1 MNEEKDTLGLNDDL
15 KAIASSEESRDEQ
28 AIRAEVKI
36 LARHESEIVHIAE
49 SKFPYGHGN
58 QEVPLYITRYD
69 TMEGRVM
76 NTVGIK
82 DLMLGDLPTSATIFS
97 IDSSEQLDEKKRK
110 LGTKANYML
119 SINGLHEDEA
129 TNNQVETN
137 LL

>member
-82 DLMLGDLPTSATIFS
+82 DLMLGDLPTSATIFPFTRVGR
-97 IDSSEQLDEKKRK
+97 QAEKKRTLVK
-110 LGTKANYML
+110 KVN
-119 SINGLHEDEA
+119 
-129 TNNQVETN
+129 
-137 LL
+137 